1 MIRNALLSIVL
12 FLGLLQFLTTNT
24 TTSKAGHSIFN
35 YYYHGNKYMHS
46 TVEYYDLEQYGGA
59 ADGKSKN
66 ERLLMCI
73 PLRNAAPVIPLMFS
87 HLENLTYPHHLID
100 IAFMV
105 SDTEDNTREELYSY
119 LDRIQTEKLS
129 GNAFNEIMI
138 FEKDFGQAVG
148 QGVDDRHGVHVQGAR
163 RKVMGRARN
172 WLLSAALRPYHSW
185 VYWRDADIE
194 TAPATIIED
203 LMKHGQDVIVPN
215 VWRPLPEWLGG
226 EQPYD
231 LNSWQETEPALE
243 LAKTL
248 DEDEVIVEG
257 YAEYPT
263 WRPHLAYLRVPDGNP
278 DDLLELDGI
287 GGVSILAKAKVFR
300 HGANFPGFALWNHA
314 ETEAFGKM
322 CRRMGFKVAGLIH
335 YTIWH
340 QYEPSEDD
348 LKKIK
353 EMEEVERLKKLAGGG
368 KEQ

>member
-1 MIRNALLSIVL
+1 MIRNVVLSIVF
-12 FLGLLQFLTTNT
+12 FLGFVQFLT
-24 TTSKAGHSIFN
+24 GHASGQKILK
-35 YYYHGNKYMHS
+35 YYGNFYMHN
-46 TVEYYDLEQYGGA
+46 TVEYYDFNDYQGSA
-59 ADGKSKN
+59 NGKDKGQ
-66 ERLLMCI
+66 RLLMCI
-73 PLRNAAPVIPLMFS
+73 PLRNAAPVLPLMFS

-105 SDTEDNTREELYSY
+105 SDTTDNTKDGLYTH
-119 LDRIQTEKLS
+119 LERIQGQSKD
-129 GNAFNEIMI
+129 AFNEIMI
-138 FEKDFGQAVG
+138 FEKDFGQLVG
-148 QGVDDRHGVHVQGAR
+148 QGVDDRHGVHVQGIR

-172 WLLSAALRPYHSW
+172 WLLSAALRPYHTW

-203 LMKHGQDVIVPN
+203 LMKHDQDVIVPN

-263 WRPHLAYLRVPDGNP
+263 WRPHLAYLRTPEGNP

-287 GGVSILAKAKVFR
+287 GGVSILARAKVFR

-314 ETEAFGKM
+314 ETEGFGKM
-322 CRRMGFKVAGLIH
+322 CRRMGFRVAGLIH
-335 YTIWH
+335 YTVWH

-353 EMEEVERLKKLAGGG
+353 EMEELERLKALGNGNNNN
-368 KEQ
+368 